1 MTEDFY
7 YRAKESR
14 SVQEV
19 TQPDDDSVGLD
30 NFTIS
35 QKKLVEN
42 FAKKSNANILT
53 MGGISDSG
61 KTHFMKKLLQEK
73 RDYFYIDLMRLGN
86 ELLVGDVDGVMRQIK
101 EKYKDEYNRGAKRVI
116 LVDES
121 YVGIVDKHNRG
132 QLSKGKIA
140 QLIDVLLE
148 EFPKIVL
155 IGGGWGFTSEEQTE
169 MIVELMPQDI
179 KTLASP
185 YPLKPF
191 NNRQL
196 FELAKKIKYGIFQ
209 WKTDR
214 AVEIL
219 PDSLAELLAQ
229 MVMPYF
235 RTPRVAVKLMF
246 LVNKEQQPDKKSL
259 YSMKSRIGSSKN
271 FVKSKIMPEEVF
283 KRAWALQLEKIQD
296 LFGNNNK

>member
-19 TQPDDDSVGLD
+19 TKPDDDSVGLD
-30 NFTIS
+30 DFTTS
-35 QKKLVEN
+35 QKKLVEK
-42 FAKKSNANILT
+42 FAKKSDANILT

-61 KTHFMKKLLQEK
+61 KTHFMKELLQEK
-73 RDYFYIDLMRLGN
+73 SDYFYIDLMRLGN
-86 ELLVGDVDGVMRQIK
+86 KLLVGDVDGVMTQIK
-101 EKYKDEYNRGAKRVI
+101 EKYKYNRGAKRVI

-132 QLSKGKIA
+132 KLSKGKIA

-179 KTLASP
+179 KTLATP

-196 FELAKKIKYGIFQ
+196 FEVAKKIKYGIFQ
-209 WKTDR
+209 WKTNR
-214 AVEIL
+214 VVEIL

-235 RTPRVAVKLMF
+235 RTPRAAVKLML
-246 LVNKEQQPDKKSL
+246 LVNDKQQFDKKSL
-259 YSMKSRIGSSKN
+259 CSMKSRMGSSEKYN
-271 FVKSKIMPEEVF
+271 VKSKIMPEEVF
-283 KRAWALQLEKIQD
+283 ERAWALQLEKIQD